1 MKNEK
6 NILKQN
12 SLASGLIIKL
22 GLGAVLLGICVWCVA
37 KIGVSLLAVAGVYIL
52 VRSVIKII
60 RLAVG
65 ILFSLLSILFLI
77 AAISLIITFIL

>member
-22 GLGAVLLGICVWCVA
+22 GLGAALLGICVWCVA
-37 KIGVSLLAVAGVYIL
+37 KIGVSVLAVAGVYIL
-52 VRSVIKII
+52 VRCVIKII

-77 AAISLIITFIL
+77 AVISLIITFIL

>member
-1 MKNEK
+1 M
-6 NILKQN
+6 KQN
-12 SLASGLIIKL
+12 SLASGIIIKL
-22 GLGAVLLGICVWCVA
+22 GLGAALLGICVWCVA

-65 ILFSLLSILFLI
+65 ILFSLLAIVFLVALI
-77 AAISLIITFIL
+77 AVVAVFIF